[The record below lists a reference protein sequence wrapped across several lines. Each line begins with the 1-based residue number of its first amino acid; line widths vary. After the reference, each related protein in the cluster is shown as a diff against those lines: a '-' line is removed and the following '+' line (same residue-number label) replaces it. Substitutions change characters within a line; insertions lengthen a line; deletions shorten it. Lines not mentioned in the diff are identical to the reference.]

1 MDKFDRTSKLF
12 KVYQR
17 VQRWIQLHKGQKSPS
32 EMNIANAAL
41 REIEEITL
49 KVENDENYPLSKQC
63 MKRLNQLWKDYK
75 S

>member
-17 VQRWIQLHKGQKSPS
+17 VQRWIQLHKGTESPS

-49 KVENDENYPLSKQC
+49 KVENDENYPLSKHC
-63 MKRLNQLWKDYK
+63 MKRLNYLWKYYI
-75 S
+75 

>member
-1 MDKFDRTSKLF
+1 MDKFDRTYKLS
-12 KVYQR
+12 KVYER

-49 KVENDENYPLSKQC
+49 KVENDENYPLSKHC
-63 MKRLNQLWKDYK
+63 MKQLNSYWKDYK